1 MFTWANIM
9 PFEMYT
15 SEILF
20 IFVEQKKKIQ
30 IKLIVCVMK
39 T

>member
-1 MFTWANIM
+1 MLTWANIM

-15 SEILF
+15 RDSL
-20 IFVEQKKKIQ
+20 KIKNQ

-39 T
+39 S